1 MSNEIFEPYGTPKLK
16 IYLKYGIFNG
26 RFMWNCRLSPPHFH
40 SPINQSTWRDLLS
53 VLSKPTL
60 QFIFNLGL
68 TQARVQSP
76 TEIIDKLREHC
87 SAGRNRH
94 TWRLQ
99 FASMKQRENQSV
111 DKWLNEVRI
120 IAHKCEFASDCCSRC
135 GPIRILEKF
144 ISGLFDD
151 DLRRKFQ
158 YQDCALEDVLNT
170 LSAVE
175 MALMFLHFSFF

>member
-1 MSNEIFEPYGTPKLK
+1 M
-16 IYLKYGIFNG
+16 
-26 RFMWNCRLSPPHFH
+26 
-40 SPINQSTWRDLLS
+40 
-53 VLSKPTL
+53 
-60 QFIFNLGL
+60 GL

-87 SAGRNRH
+87 NAGRNRH

-135 GPIRILEKF
+135 EPIRILEKF
-144 ISGLFDD
+144 ISISNLYDPLTDGRLDGIFVSKSLDSSTH
-151 DLRRKFQ
+151 FESV
-158 YQDCALEDVLNT
+158 CEDVKNIYNRIFEKDLKV
-170 LSAVE
+170 SARPTAEEEQAIRTKQTVDASGQVSTE
-175 MALMFLHFSFF
+175 GVSVASSVSASVSSVPFNGVQEV